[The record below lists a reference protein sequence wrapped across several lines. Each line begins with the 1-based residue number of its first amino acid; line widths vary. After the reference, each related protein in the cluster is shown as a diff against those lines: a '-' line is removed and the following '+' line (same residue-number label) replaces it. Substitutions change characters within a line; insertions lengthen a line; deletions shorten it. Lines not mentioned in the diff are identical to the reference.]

1 MRSRHALAI
10 VIAVAGVFHLGTST
24 VFPKPQAEPPPF
36 DVRLVDVTS
45 NTGIAF
51 KHENSPTTR
60 KYLIETM
67 GGGVGLLDYDNDGWL
82 DVFFTNGAPLAD
94 PMPPGAQPIKS
105 DRFANRLYRN
115 NHDGTFADVTRSA
128 GIDGI
133 GKDSYGMGV
142 AVGDYDNDGFADIYV
157 TGYDTNTLY
166 HNDGRGHF
174 HAVTDKAKVPAGGW
188 SVSAAFFD
196 YDVDGWLDLIVTRYV
211 DWSFRNDVY
220 CGERRPGYR
229 EYCHPSTFPATT
241 SILYHNNH
249 DGTFADVSQATGI
262 AAVKG
267 RALGVSVADYDEDGW
282 PDIYVANDAV
292 PGFLFHNNGGKSF
305 TETGIAAGV
314 AVNGDGRPF
323 AGMGVDFGD
332 YDNDGRPDLFVT
344 ALSNETYALYHN
356 DGEGLFSFVSVPSGV
371 AEATAPYAGWGTRW
385 VDLDNDGWKD
395 VFVAQGHVLD
405 TIELTSDHLQYLQPP
420 LLLRNVFGR
429 FVRPSAVD
437 RDLSSKW
444 AGRGTAFGDLDNDGD
459 VDIVVATCGDRP
471 HVLRNDGGNHA
482 HWLSLSTAGTRS
494 NRDGLGATIT
504 VTGESGTKQHF
515 SVTTGSSYLSASDK
529 RVHVGLGRD
538 KSARSIT
545 IRWPS
550 GLEQTLRNVPAD
562 RALTL
567 KEMDARSPTPPG
579 NAKAAKAAK

>member
-1 MRSRHALAI
+1 MMRSRSGFWLLMISA
-10 VIAVAGVFHLGTST
+10 AVARLGTAALVS
-24 VFPKPQAEPPPF
+24 QAAPPSF
-36 DVRLVDVTS
+36 DVQLADITDQ
-45 NTGIAF
+45 TGIAF
-51 KHENSPTTR
+51 THENSPTTR

-82 DVFFTNGAPLAD
+82 DVFFTNGAPLSD
-94 PMPPGAQPIKS
+94 PMPADARPVKS

-115 NHDGTFADVTRSA
+115 NHDGTFSDVTRTA
-128 GIDGI
+128 GVDGI
-133 GKDSYGMGV
+133 GSGSYGMGV

-157 TGYDTNTLY
+157 TGYDANTLY
-166 HNDGRGHF
+166 HNDGKGHYR
-174 HAVTDKAKVPAGGW
+174 AVTGEAKVAAGGW

-196 YDVDGWLDLIVTRYV
+196 YDNDGWLDLFVTRYV
-211 DWSFRNDVY
+211 EWSFARDVY

-249 DGTFADVSQATGI
+249 DGTFTDVSVATGI

-267 RALGVSVADYDEDGW
+267 RALGVAVADYDGDGW
-282 PDIYVANDAV
+282 PDVYVANDAV
-292 PGFLFHNNGGKSF
+292 PGFLFHNNSGRTF
-305 TETGIAAGV
+305 AETGVAAGV

-356 DGEGLFSFVSVPSGV
+356 DGKGLFSFVTVPSGV

-385 VDLDNDGWKD
+385 VDVDNDGWKD
-395 VFVAQGHVLD
+395 LFVAQGHVLD
-405 TIELTSDHLQYLQPP
+405 TIELTSDHLRYLQPP
-420 LLLRNVFGR
+420 LLLRNVFGHFAR
-429 FVRPSAVD
+429 LDVGAGALF
-437 RDLSSKW
+437 SSRW

-459 VDIVVATCGDRP
+459 VDSVVATCGGRP
-471 HVLRNDGGNHA
+471 HVLRNDGGNRA
-482 HWLSLSTAGTRS
+482 NWLSLSTLGTRS
-494 NRDGLGATIT
+494 NRDGIGATI
-504 VTGESGTKQHF
+504 VVVGESGLTQHF

-538 KSARSIT
+538 KAARSIT

-550 GLEQTLRNVPAD
+550 GLEQTQRDVPAN
-562 RALTL
+562 RAVTL
-567 KEMDARSPTPPG
+567 KESDAR
-579 NAKAAKAAK
+579 